1 MDEHLEPLGLR
12 VSVAARLL
20 DCSESTVR
28 RCLKSGELKGFHVRS
43 GVRVDR
49 EDLDRYIRA
58 HRYRDFGV
66 WREATTLA
74 RWFSRTLARTGNER
88 S

>member
-1 MDEHLEPLGLR
+1 MNDHLEPLGLR
-12 VSVAARLL
+12 VSAAARLL

-28 RCLKSGELKGFHVRS
+28 RCLKSGELKGFRVRT

-49 EDLDRYIRA
+49 EDLDRYIQAR
-58 HRYRDFGV
+58 RYRAIEG
-66 WREATTLA
+66 RKEAATLV
-74 RWFSRTLARTGNER
+74 RWFSRKRRANVVT

>member
-1 MDEHLEPLGLR
+1 MREHLEPLGLR

-28 RCLKSGELKGFHVRS
+28 RCLKSGELKGFRVRT

-49 EDLDRYIRA
+49 EDLDRYIQAR
-58 HRYRDFGV
+58 RYRDVGG
-66 WREATTLA
+66 REEAPTLG
-74 RWFSRTLARTGNER
+74 RWFSRNRRANGVT